1 MIRLLEKY
9 SWISWIFV
17 AIIAIA
23 IFYISSLTFG
33 TGSGGFGWITT
44 AYHFLAFFFLAFFL
58 LPSVVKG
65 KNKGMILVALA
76 IAIMYGVS
84 DEFHQLFVPGRSCNF
99 PDVMVDSCGI
109 LFAGL
114 IYVSSLRFR
123 KNPKY
128 ITYTHKLG

>member
-1 MIRLLEKY
+1 MIKLLEKY
-9 SWISWIFV
+9 AWVSWIVV

-33 TGSGGFGWITT
+33 KGGGGFGWMTV
-44 AYHFLAFFFLAFFL
+44 AYHFLAFFSLAFFL
-58 LPSVVKG
+58 LPSIVKG
-65 KNKGMILVALA
+65 KNKGMILVAII

-109 LFAGL
+109 LLAGL

-123 KNPKY
+123 N
-128 ITYTHKLG
+128 LSSL